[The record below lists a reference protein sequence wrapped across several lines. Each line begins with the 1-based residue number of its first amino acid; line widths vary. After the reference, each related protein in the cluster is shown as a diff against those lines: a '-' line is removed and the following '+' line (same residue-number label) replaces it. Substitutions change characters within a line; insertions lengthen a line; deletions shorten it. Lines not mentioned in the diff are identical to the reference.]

1 MVAPTARRP
10 SSPAPQW
17 EPVVTTVQRPRTERA
32 RFPVSSGSATAVT
45 MMPTGRVCCQSVTDR
60 FDRMRLPAKLGV
72 VAASVVA
79 LACSSAVKHLF
90 SSPTVAF
97 RGVALEG
104 ISPFGGRVRVNLL
117 VRNPNPYSLSTS
129 GMTYELFVR
138 DTIAVARG
146 VDTLRRTVGGH
157 DSLIVDLPLDV
168 SLRGLALAA
177 NSVVGYGAV
186 PYRLIGD
193 ITADTP
199 IGSRKIPFDQKGE
212 FAPVRVR

>member
-1 MVAPTARRP
+1 MRIPSKLLVLTA
-10 SSPAPQW
+10 
-17 EPVVTTVQRPRTERA
+17 
-32 RFPVSSGSATAVT
+32 
-45 MMPTGRVCCQSVTDR
+45 
-60 FDRMRLPAKLGV
+60 
-72 VAASVVA
+72 AAVA

-90 SSPTVAF
+90 TAPTVAF
-97 RGVALEG
+97 RGVVLEG
-104 ISPFGGRVRVNLL
+104 ISPFGGRIRVNLL

-146 VDTLRRTVGGH
+146 ADTLHRTVGGH
-157 DSLIVDLPLDV
+157 DSLIVALPLDV

-177 NSVVGYGAV
+177 NSVVGFGVV

-193 ITADTP
+193 VTAETP